1 MNNATPAVGPDT
13 AISPEVVK
21 HVKAVAASMIGH
33 AAFQKCDFDDICQ
46 DLFQQIILAT
56 PKFDPAKSSFDTYA
70 CQIADRY
77 KNRIYRE
84 RIYEKRDVPTI
95 PFTFNEETQNVY
107 EEEPAVNDIDRQ
119 NLIDDVWIVVNQLPP
134 REKKFCIYIM
144 HGDSLRE
151 AAVTAGYAWGTSFY
165 KRIVLKLKRKFQ
177 NAGF

>member
-1 MNNATPAVGPDT
+1 MNNATHAVGPYT

-33 AAFQKCDFDDICQ
+33 AAFQKYDFDDICQ
-46 DLFQQIILAT
+46 DLFQQIILAI

-95 PFTFNEETQNVY
+95 PFENSGDEPSQFEIDTAINNV
-107 EEEPAVNDIDRQ
+107 EQQCLINDVQAI
-119 NLIDDVWIVVNQLPP
+119 I
-134 REKKFCIYIM
+134 K
-144 HGDSLRE
+144 
-151 AAVTAGYAWGTSFY
+151 
-165 KRIVLKLKRKFQ
+165 KLKRI
-177 NAGF
+177 

>member
-1 MNNATPAVGPDT
+1 MNNATHAVGPDT

-33 AAFQKCDFDDICQ
+33 AAFQKYDFDDICQ
-46 DLFQQIILAT
+46 DLFQQIILAI

-95 PFTFNEETQNVY
+95 PFENSGDEPSQFEIDTAINNVEQQCLINDVQAIIKKLNTQEKTFCEAIMAGDGLKKAALGVGMVY
-107 EEEPAVNDIDRQ
+107 DGRFFKTF
-119 NLIDDVWIVVNQLPP
+119 LPCL
-134 REKKFCIYIM
+134 REKFKDYKF
-144 HGDSLRE
+144 
-151 AAVTAGYAWGTSFY
+151 
-165 KRIVLKLKRKFQ
+165 
-177 NAGF
+177 

>member
-1 MNNATPAVGPDT
+1 MNNATHAVGPDT

-33 AAFQKCDFDDICQ
+33 AAFQKYDFDDICQ
-46 DLFQQIILAT
+46 DLFQQIILAI

-95 PFTFNEETQNVY
+95 PFENSGDEPSQFEIDTASNNV
-107 EEEPAVNDIDRQ
+107 EQAMLRNDV
-119 NLIDDVWIVVNQLPP
+119 LAFVAQLP
-134 REKKFCIYIM
+134 EKQRHFCQNIMDGFSNRQAAKMAGIRWGDEYQYVIKRLRFKF
-144 HGDSLRE
+144 
-151 AAVTAGYAWGTSFY
+151 
-165 KRIVLKLKRKFQ
+165 K